1 MKALIPTL
9 LAIASAA
16 PALETPLVIRPT
28 GNPSVSYDLVLEIS
42 PNVGT
47 MNFYN
52 VNTSAG
58 IQRTTGVPFLSTLEY
73 LDKYIQAERK
83 GVPFTLLRIGSA
95 NSKPS
100 AEEFLAALPNK
111 PTAKELEKKLPSLQ
125 ERAREAENN
134 YWTKEHEY
142 DGVVRAAWNGQYAM
156 LCIPSKHALL
166 FYETTERMGDP
177 IAYMNYGPQLL
188 VPVAFGPSNPTPQM
202 VFSSLPPRE
211 KARLEEEAKKAEEAT
226 ADTPAETP
234 KSEAWVGAAQNN
246 IFVLVDT
253 ANNMLMT
260 YEFNGKTL
268 GVKAV
273 RNIKYD
279 LMIPPRQNYK
289 STPNE
294 DEEFTSY
301 VKQRKK
307 ELAACGIDPDLYSV
321 RALVAANTHGK
332 AEQTGLQANMYE
344 DKVVLDF
351 TQQHKL
357 LAYAITANSLDLASS
372 RDYTLDLAITLM
384 EQEIAKKVHARDAMK
399 QAAELFKSHGV
410 AMRLLKFALKLDP
423 YLVDAIEKDSRLAS
437 ELKKEADWDP
447 MIDQGHKDKDK
458 ADEDRKKMKEAA
470 QKAKEADAELDKAAK
485 TPAGR

>member
-1 MKALIPTL
+1 MKALIPSL
-9 LAIASAA
+9 LALASVA

-28 GNPSVSYDLVLEIS
+28 GTTGTSYDSVLEIS

-47 MNFYN
+47 MNLYE

-58 IQRTTGVPFLSTLEY
+58 IRRVVGVPFLSTLDF

-83 GVPFTLLRIGSA
+83 GVPFSLLRIGSG
-95 NSKPS
+95 NVKPS
-100 AEEFLAALPNK
+100 GEEFLAALPNK
-111 PTAKELEKKLPSLQ
+111 PTAKEAEKKVASLQ

-134 YWTKEHEY
+134 YWAKDHDY
-142 DGVVRAAWNGQYAM
+142 DGVVRAAWNGTYAM

-166 FYETTERMGDP
+166 FYETTERMSEP
-177 IAYMNYGPQLL
+177 VAYMNYGPQLL
-188 VPVAFGPSNPTPQM
+188 IPVAYGPSNPTPQQ

-211 KARLEEEAKKAEEAT
+211 KARLDDEAKKAEDAS

-234 KSEAWVGAAQNN
+234 KSDAWVGAAQNN

-253 ANNMLMT
+253 ANNMLMS

-289 STPNE
+289 SLPDE
-294 DEEFTSY
+294 DAEFSAY
-301 VKQRKK
+301 VKQRKR
-307 ELAACGIDPDLYSV
+307 ELAECGIEPDLYSV

-332 AEQTGLQANMYE
+332 AESTGLQANMYE

-357 LAYAITANSLDLASS
+357 LAYSLSANSLDLASS

-384 EQEIAKKVHARDAMK
+384 EQEIAKKMHAREAMK
-399 QAAELFKSHGV
+399 QAATLFKSHGV

-423 YLVDAIEKDSRLAS
+423 YLVDAVEKDTRLS
-437 ELKKEADWDP
+437 GELKKEADWDP
-447 MIDQGHKDKDK
+447 MIDQAHKDKDK
-458 ADEDRKKMKEAA
+458 ADADKKKMKEAA
-470 QKAKEADAELDKAAK
+470 LKAKEADAELDKAAPK
-485 TPAGR
+485 R